1 MFTENPDDPFVLDGE
16 TIPGFYWSANS
27 PFIPPA
33 DFMVTRVPSQWYSL
47 TATIDTPITE
57 ALRDEDTEEAI
68 QYTIGP
74 DANPIHII
82 REALTNATWGGG
94 VPTTLLDDTAWRAAA
109 LTLFNENFGISI
121 IWLQQV
127 TIEKFIENILNH
139 IDANVFVNRRT
150 GLFTIKLLRDDY
162 VLADLPVLT
171 GENSDV
177 KSFIRRLPSD
187 LVNEVNLTFTN
198 PANEKQDSVTI
209 QNIAAVDQAG
219 GNVNPDGVDMIGIR
233 NERLAWDIAQREIAA
248 RSSGLRAGEVTA
260 DRSAWAMTP
269 GMPFLLTSEDHG
281 VEDLVM
287 RVLKIDYGRS
297 GDSTIQVN
305 AIEDIFSRN
314 RPQWAVP
321 ARGIPPGLPRA
332 WSGLPTNRGVILQW
346 LPPAN
351 IGGSAVTYDYQVDD
365 GDWISNHANVDVD
378 CDRVSRMGRQYGF
391 RLRARND
398 IGPGSGD
405 SGYSNYAIGNLQ
417 QQRRENA
424 IQCHGNSDRE

>member
-1 MFTENPDDPFVLDGE
+1 
-16 TIPGFYWSANS
+16 
-27 PFIPPA
+27 
-33 DFMVTRVPSQWYSL
+33 MVTRVPSQWYSL
-47 TATIDTPITE
+47 TATIATPITD

-68 QYTIGP
+68 PYTIGP
-74 DANPIHII
+74 DANPVHII

-94 VPTTLLDDTAWRAAA
+94 VPITLLDDTAWRAAA

-321 ARGIPPGLPRA
+321 ARGVPPGATESLVRSP
-332 WSGLPTNRGVILQW
+332 
-346 LPPAN
+346 
-351 IGGSAVTYDYQVDD
+351 DE
-365 GDWISNHANVDVD
+365 
-378 CDRVSRMGRQYGF
+378 
-391 RLRARND
+391 
-398 IGPGSGD
+398 
-405 SGYSNYAIGNLQ
+405 
-417 QQRRENA
+417 QRRNPPMVA
-424 IQCHGNSDRE
+424 SCQHRGKRGYVRLSG

>member
-1 MFTENPDDPFVLDGE
+1 M
-16 TIPGFYWSANS
+16 
-27 PFIPPA
+27 
-33 DFMVTRVPSQWYSL
+33 
-47 TATIDTPITE
+47 
-57 ALRDEDTEEAI
+57 
-68 QYTIGP
+68 
-74 DANPIHII
+74 
-82 REALTNATWGGG
+82 
-94 VPTTLLDDTAWRAAA
+94 
-109 LTLFNENFGISI
+109 
-121 IWLQQV
+121 
-127 TIEKFIENILNH
+127 
-139 IDANVFVNRRT
+139 
-150 GLFTIKLLRDDY
+150 
-162 VLADLPVLT
+162 LT

-233 NERLAWDIAQREIAA
+233 NELLAWDIAQREIAA

-332 WSGLPTNRGVILQW
+332 WTGLPANRSVVLEW

-365 GDWISNHANVDVD
+365 GDWTATTQMSMLAVTGLTN
-378 CDRVSRMGRQYGF
+378 GQEYGF
-391 RLRARND
+391 RLRARKRHRARASDSSN
-398 IGPGSGD
+398 SGH
-405 SGYSNYAIGNLQ
+405 AIGKPP
-417 QQRRENA
+417 QQRRER
-424 IQCHGNSDRE
+424 HPMSR